1 MKCLNKLGFLFFCG
15 RYTWNGKT
23 QYPTIKSIRYPRYGT
38 ANPNVTCYVV
48 NLIVLRYIN
57 LIPIILPEHLHGDFY
72 VTNMLWISSGELTL
86 TYTSR
91 DQTLASTILCS
102 EPKFECIEVSVKV

>member
-1 MKCLNKLGFLFFCG
+1 MLNNMNAFFSFS

-48 NLIVLRYIN
+48 NLNVLRYMN
-57 LIPIILPEHLHGDFY
+57 LIPLILPEHLHGDFY
-72 VTNMLWISSGELTL
+72 ITNMLWISSGELTL
-86 TYTSR
+86 SYTSR
-91 DQTLASTILCS
+91 DQTFASTVLCS
-102 EPKFECIEVSVKV
+102 EPNFECIEVS